1 MYSVLNQVFVDTVIE
16 QNPYQFAEGH
26 LFDVAARINKKRS
39 FLFVSKVLGKHLAV
53 EPHVPLLTGALLAM
67 HSQAPAHPFIGQVVQ
82 AIQTKQHLREV
93 YEQVC
98 QQPVELS
105 QPTLVIGF
113 AETATALG
121 HAYFKACRNAMYI
134 HTTREQLMGV
144 SPLIHFEEEH
154 SHATSHRLYAE
165 DDVLTR
171 YENIVLVDDEMS
183 TGQTNLNIIEQ
194 LKQTYPQ
201 IKSFTVV
208 SILDWRSEEQW
219 AQYDAVAKA
228 LNVTITAAALMSGR
242 MQVRGELEET
252 DVASKKVRVDTAFRQ
267 LYVESDVIYHTSQSE
282 DRSICTTPYAKATG
296 RFGLTREQEL
306 VFADQLRVF
315 SEGLPRAG
323 KRLVVGTGECMYV
336 PMVIAG
342 NLAGEVYVKS
352 TTRSPIYCHEA
363 TLIQQ
368 KYTFESPEN
377 AGVTNYIY
385 NIAPGEYDEIVVV
398 VERVASEQGLAEL
411 VAILQELAEH
421 VTVVTLAKPL
431 EPNMRCTYD
440 AEDVTFVLR
449 DLSEASL
456 EKPTEEREQ
465 LIQAGTHYSEMLP
478 QEFQPDVRYMELFEQ
493 VLARDAKKLARL
505 VGTVAEQVVSKRDV
519 KRLVLVSL
527 ARAGTPIGI
536 LMKRYIAWRYQD
548 VPHYTVSI
556 LRGKGIDEAALLYIV
571 QKHPEAQ
578 LQFVDGW
585 TGKGAITRELESACA
600 SFQEKYGIELSA
612 ELAVLADPGSCA
624 HIYGTREDVL
634 VPSACLNSTVSGLVS
649 RTVQNAQLLV
659 KGDFHGAKFYAN
671 LVDSD
676 VSRLYV
682 DKVSQYFEVCETIEL
697 DEPTWAGYEAVARIQ
712 EKFEMTNQNYIKP
725 GIGETTRVLL
735 RRIPWKV
742 LVRPDASG
750 LEHIYMLARERGVQI
765 EEYAD
770 MEYACCGLIREV
782 KK

>member
-1 MYSVLNQVFVDTVIE
+1 MYNVLNQVFVETVIE
-16 QNPYQFAEGH
+16 QNPYQFAEAD

-53 EPHVPLLTGALLAM
+53 EPHIPLLTGALLAM
-67 HSQAPAHPFIGQVVQ
+67 HSHDTKHPLLGQVV
-82 AIQTKQHLREV
+82 AALQTKGNLRDV

-98 QQPVELS
+98 QHPVELS
-105 QPTLVIGF
+105 EPTLVIGF

-121 HAYFKACRNAMYI
+121 HAYFTACRNAMYI

-144 SPLIHFEEEH
+144 SPLIRFEEEH

-171 YENIVLVDDEMS
+171 YRNIVLVDDEMS

-194 LKQTYPQ
+194 LKRTYPQ
-201 IKSFTVV
+201 IEAFTVV
-208 SILDWRSEEQW
+208 SILDWRNEEQR
-219 AQYDAVAKA
+219 AQYDEVAQA
-228 LNVTITAAALMSGR
+228 LDVTITAAALMSGR
-242 MQVRGELEET
+242 MQVRGELDET
-252 DVASKKVRVDTAFRQ
+252 DVAPKKARAATEVRQ
-267 LYVESDVIYHTSQSE
+267 LYVESDVIHHVSRSE
-282 DRSICTTPYAKATG
+282 NGSICTTPYAVATG
-296 RFGLTREQEL
+296 RFGLTRVQEL
-306 VFADQLRVF
+306 AFAKQLRIF
-315 SEGLPRAG
+315 SENLSQAG

-336 PMVIAG
+336 PMSIAA

-377 AGVTNYIY
+377 AGVTNYLY
-385 NIAPGEYDEIVVV
+385 NIAPGAYDEIVVV
-398 VERVASEQGLAEL
+398 VERVASKKGLAEL
-411 VAILQELAEH
+411 VAILQELVET

-431 EPNMRCTYD
+431 EPDMRCTYE

-449 DLSEASL
+449 DLSEATL
-456 EKPTEEREQ
+456 EKSTEEREQ
-465 LIQAGTHYSEMLP
+465 LIQGGMHYSEMLP

-493 VLARDAKKLARL
+493 MLARDAKKLARL
-505 VGTVAEQVVSKRDV
+505 VGTVAEQVVSRRDV
-519 KRLVLVSL
+519 KCLVLVSL

-556 LRGKGIDEAALLYIV
+556 LRGKGIDEAALLYIL
-571 QKHPEAQ
+571 QKHPDAQ

-600 SFQEKYGIELSA
+600 SFKEKYGIELSA
-612 ELAVLADPGSCA
+612 ELAVLADPSSCA

-634 VPSACLNSTVSGLVS
+634 IPSACLNSTVSGLVS
-649 RTVQNAQLLV
+649 RTVQNEQLLA
-659 KGDFHGAKFYAN
+659 KGDFHGAKFYAD

-682 DKVSQYFEVCETIEL
+682 DKVAQHFEVCETGEL
-697 DEPTWAGYEAVARIQ
+697 DEPTWAGQHAVARIQ
-712 EKFEMTNQNYIKP
+712 EQFGITNQNYIKP

-742 LVRPDASG
+742 LVRPDAIG
-750 LEHIYMLARERGVQI
+750 LEHIYMLARERGVPI
-765 EEYAD
+765 EAYANMD
-770 MEYACCGLIREV
+770 YACCGLIREV